1 MKTHTLDFKEE
12 IKLLGRQQSVKITY
26 TLNGE
31 QIILTSEDINSVTP
45 NYNANIL
52 KSVMKVLDIDSNIAI
67 PKNTEIKFEYG
78 ILIGNEYEYL
88 NYGNY
93 IVAEEPQKQEDTL
106 SYKIKCYDKMLFSM
120 KDYEKLQVEYPC
132 TIKEYLTAL
141 CTKIGLTLKNA
152 DFANQNREIT
162 SDLFADLGYKYRDV
176 LDQIAETTGGIICLN
191 LNDEVEVRYANNTN
205 DLIDEEYI
213 NDTNVEFGEK
223 YGPINSIVLSRAEES
238 DNVYKKDDES
248 IALNGLCEIKIK
260 ENQFMNFDN
269 RSDYL
274 NELAEKLF
282 GLEYYLNDFSSTGI
296 MYYDLFDKYNILI
309 KGNTYSC
316 IMLND
321 EQLITQG
328 LEENIYTEKL
338 EQSETDYSKADK
350 TDQKINRTTLI
361 VDKQNQKITQLAQE
375 TTIKINNLENSQKSN
390 IKSVSVQYAL
400 SDSYVTPP
408 TTDWS
413 TTAPEW
419 QSGKYMWQKTVTTY
433 GDGTTVSSEPTC
445 IQGAKGETGANG
457 KDGTNGIDGK
467 DGTDGKSAYQIWLD
481 AGNTG
486 TEEDY
491 LASLKGADG
500 AKGEKGDTGATGPQ
514 GEQGIQ
520 GEKGDIGSQGPK
532 GDKGE
537 KGDTGIGIANIQ
549 EQYYLSTSNT
559 AQEGGEWKNTQDE
572 WSEGTYIWTRSKVD
586 WTDGTT
592 TYTTPVLANALN
604 MANENAITAQHSL
617 AEQVIEVDKIKSTV
631 SETETR
637 LNNEYLTAEQIE
649 AENQTIKDDIDII
662 KQQQTTVTT
671 TAQGLQVQ
679 IDQINNEGVKS
690 VKNTTVDIN
699 EAGVSVGKS
708 DSEFSTTM
716 NNTGT
721 YMYTYGSQIAKYDK
735 DGMETANLKAT
746 GEVEMGYLKLMK
758 TTVNGEKRTHIHWI
772 GG

>member
-12 IKLLGRQQSVKITY
+12 IKLLGRQQSVKISY

-120 KDYEKLQVEYPC
+120 KDYEELEIEYPC

-152 DFANQNREIT
+152 DFANQSREIT
-162 SDLFADLGYKYRDV
+162 SDLFADLGYTYRDV

-191 LNDEVEVRYANNTN
+191 LNNELEVRYANNTN

-274 NELAEKLF
+274 DELAEKLF

-309 KGNTYSC
+309 GNNTYPC

-361 VDKQNQKITQLAQE
+361 VDKQNQKITQVIAE
-375 TTIKINNLENSQKSN
+375 SAENTERVNEMQST
-390 IKSVSVQYAL
+390 VDGSVQ
-400 SDSYVTPP
+400 
-408 TTDWS
+408 
-413 TTAPEW
+413 
-419 QSGKYMWQKTVTTY
+419 
-433 GDGTTVSSEPTC
+433 
-445 IQGAKGETGANG
+445 
-457 KDGTNGIDGK
+457 
-467 DGTDGKSAYQIWLD
+467 
-481 AGNTG
+481 
-486 TEEDY
+486 
-491 LASLKGADG
+491 
-500 AKGEKGDTGATGPQ
+500 
-514 GEQGIQ
+514 
-520 GEKGDIGSQGPK
+520 
-532 GDKGE
+532 
-537 KGDTGIGIANIQ
+537 
-549 EQYYLSTSNT
+549 
-559 AQEGGEWKNTQDE
+559 
-572 WSEGTYIWTRSKVD
+572 R
-586 WTDGTT
+586 
-592 TYTTPVLANALN
+592 
-604 MANENAITAQHSL
+604 IT
-617 AEQVIEVDKIKSTV
+617 
-631 SETETR
+631 ETETR
-637 LNNEYLTAEQIE
+637 LNNDYLTADQIE
-649 AENQTIKDDIDII
+649 AENQTLKDDIDIL
-662 KQQQTTVTT
+662 KQQQLTITTN
-671 TAQGLQVQ
+671 AQGLQFQ
-679 IDQINNEGVKS
+679 IDQINNEGVKT

-699 EAGVSVGKS
+699 EAGVTVGKS

-721 YMYTYGSQIAKYDK
+721 YMYAYGKQIAKYDK
-735 DGMETANLKAT
+735 DGMETGNLKAT
-746 GEVEMGYLKLMK
+746 GEVEIGYLKIIK
-758 TTVNGEKRTHIHWI
+758 ATVNSEKRTHIHWI

>member
-1 MKTHTLDFKEE
+1 ME
-12 IKLLGRQQSVKITY
+12 
-26 TLNGE
+26 
-31 QIILTSEDINSVTP
+31 
-45 NYNANIL
+45 
-52 KSVMKVLDIDSNIAI
+52 KSI
-67 PKNTEIKFEYG
+67 
-78 ILIGNEYEYL
+78 
-88 NYGNY
+88 
-93 IVAEEPQKQEDTL
+93 
-106 SYKIKCYDKMLFSM
+106 
-120 KDYEKLQVEYPC
+120 
-132 TIKEYLTAL
+132 
-141 CTKIGLTLKNA
+141 
-152 DFANQNREIT
+152 
-162 SDLFADLGYKYRDV
+162 
-176 LDQIAETTGGIICLN
+176 
-191 LNDEVEVRYANNTN
+191 
-205 DLIDEEYI
+205 
-213 NDTNVEFGEK
+213 
-223 YGPINSIVLSRAEES
+223 GPINSIVLARASES
-238 DNVYKKDDES
+238 DKIYIKNQTS
-248 IALNGLCEIKIK
+248 IDNNGLCELMIS
-260 ENQFMNFDN
+260 ENQLMNFND

-274 NELAEKLF
+274 QELADKLF
-282 GLEYYLNDFSSTGI
+282 GVEYYLNDFTSTGI
-296 MYYDLFDKYNILI
+296 MYYDLLDMYNIEI
-309 KGNTYSC
+309 FGKTYNC
-316 IMLND
+316 LMLND

-445 IQGAKGETGANG
+445 IQGAKGETGASG

-604 MANENAITAQHSL
+604 MANENAITAQQSL
-617 AEQVIEVDKIKSTV
+617 AEQIIEVDKIRNTV
-631 SETETR
+631 SETTTR
-637 LNNEYLTAEQIE
+637 LNNDYLTAEQIE
-649 AENQTIKDDIDII
+649 AENQTLKDDIDII

-699 EAGVSVGKS
+699 EAGVNVGKS

-721 YMYTYGSQIAKYDK
+721 YMYAYGKQIAKYDK
-735 DGMETANLKAT
+735 DGMETADLKAT

-758 TTVNGEKRTHIHWI
+758 TTVNSEKRTHIHWI

>member
-12 IKLLGRQQSVKITY
+12 IKLLGRQQSVKISY

-191 LNDEVEVRYANNTN
+191 LNDEIEVRYANNTN

-238 DNVYKKDDES
+238 DNVYKKDEES

-309 KGNTYSC
+309 RGNTYSC

-361 VDKQNQKITQLAQE
+361 VDKQNQKIIQVIAE
-375 TTIKINNLENSQKSN
+375 SAENTERVNEMQST
-390 IKSVSVQYAL
+390 VDGSVQ
-400 SDSYVTPP
+400 
-408 TTDWS
+408 
-413 TTAPEW
+413 
-419 QSGKYMWQKTVTTY
+419 
-433 GDGTTVSSEPTC
+433 
-445 IQGAKGETGANG
+445 
-457 KDGTNGIDGK
+457 
-467 DGTDGKSAYQIWLD
+467 
-481 AGNTG
+481 
-486 TEEDY
+486 
-491 LASLKGADG
+491 
-500 AKGEKGDTGATGPQ
+500 
-514 GEQGIQ
+514 
-520 GEKGDIGSQGPK
+520 
-532 GDKGE
+532 
-537 KGDTGIGIANIQ
+537 
-549 EQYYLSTSNT
+549 
-559 AQEGGEWKNTQDE
+559 
-572 WSEGTYIWTRSKVD
+572 R
-586 WTDGTT
+586 
-592 TYTTPVLANALN
+592 
-604 MANENAITAQHSL
+604 IT
-617 AEQVIEVDKIKSTV
+617 
-631 SETETR
+631 ETETR
-637 LNNEYLTAEQIE
+637 LNNDYLTADQVE
-649 AENQTIKDDIDII
+649 AENQTLKDDIDIL
-662 KQQQTTVTT
+662 KQQQLTITTN
-671 TAQGLQVQ
+671 AQGLQVQ
-679 IDQINNEGVKS
+679 IDQINNEGVKT

-699 EAGVSVGKS
+699 EAGVTVGKS

-721 YMYTYGSQIAKYDK
+721 YMYAYGSQIAKYDK
-735 DGMETANLKAT
+735 DGMETGNLKAT
-746 GEVEMGYLKLMK
+746 GEVEIGYLKIIK
-758 TTVNGEKRTHIHWI
+758 ATVDSEKRTHIHWI

>member
-120 KDYEKLQVEYPC
+120 KDYEELQVEYPC

-152 DFANQNREIT
+152 DFANQNREIA
-162 SDLFADLGYKYRDV
+162 SDLFAGLGYKYRDV

-191 LNDEVEVRYANNTN
+191 LNDEIEVRYANNTN

-238 DNVYKKDDES
+238 DNVYKKNDES

-309 KGNTYSC
+309 GDNTYPC

-445 IQGAKGETGANG
+445 IQGAKGETGASG
-457 KDGTNGIDGK
+457 KDGTNGK

-491 LASLKGADG
+491 LASLKGPQG

-514 GEQGIQ
+514 G
-520 GEKGDIGSQGPK
+520 
-532 GDKGE
+532 DKGE
-537 KGDTGIGIANIQ
+537 KGDTGIGVANIQ

-604 MANENAITAQHSL
+604 MANENAITAQQSL
-617 AEQVIEVDKIKSTV
+617 AEQIIEVDKIRNTV
-631 SETETR
+631 SETTTR
-637 LNNEYLTAEQIE
+637 LNNDYLTAEQIE
-649 AENQTIKDDIDII
+649 AENQTIKDDLDII
-662 KQQQTTVTT
+662 KKQQTTVTT

-679 IDQINNEGVKS
+679 IDQINNEGVKT

-699 EAGVSVGKS
+699 EAGVTVGQS

-721 YMYTYGSQIAKYDK
+721 YMYAYGSQIAKYDK
-735 DGMETANLKAT
+735 DGMETGNLKAT
-746 GEVEMGYLKLMK
+746 GEVEIGYLKIIK
-758 TTVNGEKRTHIHWI
+758 ATVDSENRTHIHWI

>member
-1 MKTHTLDFKEE
+1 MKTHTLNFKEE
-12 IKLLGRQQSVKITY
+12 IKLLGRQQSVKISY

-120 KDYEKLQVEYPC
+120 KDYKKLEIEYPC

-152 DFANQNREIT
+152 DFANQSREIT

-191 LNDEVEVRYANNTN
+191 LDDELEVRYVNNTN

-274 NELAEKLF
+274 DELAEKLF

-309 KGNTYSC
+309 RGNTYSC

-350 TDQKINRTTLI
+350 TDQKINRTTLT
-361 VDKQNQKITQLAQE
+361 VDKQNQKITQVIAE
-375 TTIKINNLENSQKSN
+375 SAENTERVNEMQST
-390 IKSVSVQYAL
+390 VDGSVQ
-400 SDSYVTPP
+400 
-408 TTDWS
+408 
-413 TTAPEW
+413 
-419 QSGKYMWQKTVTTY
+419 
-433 GDGTTVSSEPTC
+433 
-445 IQGAKGETGANG
+445 
-457 KDGTNGIDGK
+457 
-467 DGTDGKSAYQIWLD
+467 
-481 AGNTG
+481 
-486 TEEDY
+486 
-491 LASLKGADG
+491 
-500 AKGEKGDTGATGPQ
+500 
-514 GEQGIQ
+514 
-520 GEKGDIGSQGPK
+520 
-532 GDKGE
+532 
-537 KGDTGIGIANIQ
+537 
-549 EQYYLSTSNT
+549 
-559 AQEGGEWKNTQDE
+559 
-572 WSEGTYIWTRSKVD
+572 R
-586 WTDGTT
+586 
-592 TYTTPVLANALN
+592 
-604 MANENAITAQHSL
+604 IT
-617 AEQVIEVDKIKSTV
+617 
-631 SETETR
+631 ETETR
-637 LNNEYLTAEQIE
+637 LNNDYLTADQVE
-649 AENQTIKDDIDII
+649 AENQTLKDDIDIL
-662 KQQQTTVTT
+662 KQQQLTITKN
-671 TAQGLQVQ
+671 AQGLQFQ
-679 IDQINNEGVKS
+679 IDQINNEGVKT

-699 EAGVSVGKS
+699 EAGVTVGKS

-721 YMYTYGSQIAKYDK
+721 YMYAYGKQIAKYDK
-735 DGMETANLKAT
+735 DGMETGNLKAT
-746 GEVEMGYLKLMK
+746 GEVEIGYLKVIK
-758 TTVNGEKRTHIHWI
+758 ATVNSEKRTHIHWI

>member
-1 MKTHTLDFKEE
+1 MKSHTSEFKEE
-12 IKLLGRQQSVKITY
+12 IKLLGKQQSVKISY

-152 DFANQNREIT
+152 DFANQNREIA

-191 LNDEVEVRYANNTN
+191 LNDEIEVRYANNTN

-248 IALNGLCEIKIK
+248 IALHGLCEIKIK

-274 NELAEKLF
+274 DELAEKLF

-309 KGNTYSC
+309 GDNTYPC

-328 LEENIYTEKL
+328 LEENIYTKKL

-361 VDKQNQKITQLAQE
+361 VDKQNQKITQLAEQTTEHETKLTKQE
-375 TTIKINNLENSQKSN
+375 QDIES
-390 IKSVSVQYAL
+390 IKSQVENTVEYKR
-400 SDSYVTPP
+400 
-408 TTDWS
+408 
-413 TTAPEW
+413 EK
-419 QSGKYMWQKTVTTY
+419 SGITEIHIV
-433 GDGTTVSSEPTC
+433 
-445 IQGAKGETGANG
+445 
-457 KDGTNGIDGK
+457 
-467 DGTDGKSAYQIWLD
+467 D
-481 AGNTG
+481 AGQTNI
-486 TEEDY
+486 
-491 LASLKGADG
+491 LKL
-500 AKGEKGDTGATGPQ
+500 EVQ
-514 GEQGIQ
+514 GNKTYEANLFPRANLY
-520 GEKGDIGSQGPK
+520 PK
-532 GDKGE
+532 
-537 KGDTGIGIANIQ
+537 
-549 EQYYLSTSNT
+549 S
-559 AQEGGEWKNTQDE
+559 
-572 WSEGTYIWTRSKVD
+572 
-586 WTDGTT
+586 
-592 TYTTPVLANALN
+592 
-604 MANENAITAQHSL
+604 
-617 AEQVIEVDKIKSTV
+617 
-631 SETETR
+631 
-637 LNNEYLTAEQIE
+637 
-649 AENQTIKDDIDII
+649 
-662 KQQQTTVTT
+662 
-671 TAQGLQVQ
+671 GLQPNQ
-679 IDQINNEGVKS
+679 K
-690 VKNTTVDIN
+690 
-699 EAGVSVGKS
+699 
-708 DSEFSTTM
+708 
-716 NNTGT
+716 
-721 YMYTYGSQIAKYDK
+721 
-735 DGMETANLKAT
+735 
-746 GEVEMGYLKLMK
+746 
-758 TTVNGEKRTHIHWI
+758 

>member
-120 KDYEKLQVEYPC
+120 KDYEELQVEYPC

-152 DFANQNREIT
+152 DFANQNREIA

-361 VDKQNQKITQLAQE
+361 VDKQNQKITQVIAE
-375 TTIKINNLENSQKSN
+375 SAENTERVNEMQST
-390 IKSVSVQYAL
+390 VDGSVQ
-400 SDSYVTPP
+400 
-408 TTDWS
+408 
-413 TTAPEW
+413 
-419 QSGKYMWQKTVTTY
+419 
-433 GDGTTVSSEPTC
+433 
-445 IQGAKGETGANG
+445 
-457 KDGTNGIDGK
+457 
-467 DGTDGKSAYQIWLD
+467 
-481 AGNTG
+481 
-486 TEEDY
+486 
-491 LASLKGADG
+491 
-500 AKGEKGDTGATGPQ
+500 
-514 GEQGIQ
+514 
-520 GEKGDIGSQGPK
+520 
-532 GDKGE
+532 
-537 KGDTGIGIANIQ
+537 
-549 EQYYLSTSNT
+549 
-559 AQEGGEWKNTQDE
+559 
-572 WSEGTYIWTRSKVD
+572 R
-586 WTDGTT
+586 
-592 TYTTPVLANALN
+592 
-604 MANENAITAQHSL
+604 IT
-617 AEQVIEVDKIKSTV
+617 
-631 SETETR
+631 ETETR
-637 LNNEYLTAEQIE
+637 LNNDYLTADQVE
-649 AENQTIKDDIDII
+649 AENQTLKDDIDII

-679 IDQINNEGVKS
+679 IDQINNEGVKT

-699 EAGVSVGKS
+699 EAGVTVGKS

-721 YMYTYGSQIAKYDK
+721 YMYAYGMQIAKYDK
-735 DGMETANLKAT
+735 DGMETGNLKAT
-746 GEVEMGYLKLMK
+746 GEVEIGYLKIIK
-758 TTVNGEKRTHIHWI
+758 ATVDSENRTHIHWI

>member
-309 KGNTYSC
+309 RGNTYSC

-350 TDQKINRTTLI
+350 TDQKINRTTFI

-419 QSGKYMWQKTVTTY
+419 QSSKYMWQKTVTTY

-445 IQGAKGETGANG
+445 IQGAKGETGASG
-457 KDGTNGIDGK
+457 KDGTNGIDGKDGSPGK

-500 AKGEKGDTGATGPQ
+500 AKGEKGDPGA
-514 GEQGIQ
+514 
-520 GEKGDIGSQGPK
+520 
-532 GDKGE
+532 

-604 MANENAITAQHSL
+604 IANENAITAQQSL
-617 AEQVIEVDKIKSTV
+617 AEQIIEVDKIKSTV

-649 AENQTIKDDIDII
+649 AENQTIKDDLDII
-662 KQQQTTVTT
+662 KKQQTTVTT

-679 IDQINNEGVKS
+679 IDQINNEGVKT

-699 EAGVSVGKS
+699 EAGITVGKS

-721 YMYTYGSQIAKYDK
+721 YMYAYGSQIAKYDK
-735 DGMETANLKAT
+735 DGMETGNLKAT
-746 GEVEMGYLKLMK
+746 GEVEIGYLKIIK
-758 TTVNGEKRTHIHWI
+758 ATVDSEKRTHIHWI

>member
-12 IKLLGRQQSVKITY
+12 IKLLGRQQSVKISY

-120 KDYEKLQVEYPC
+120 KNYEKLQVEYPC

-152 DFANQNREIT
+152 DFANQNREIA

-191 LNDEVEVRYANNTN
+191 LNDEIEVRYVNNTN

-213 NDTNVEFGEK
+213 NDINVEFGEK

-274 NELAEKLF
+274 DELAEKLF
-282 GLEYYLNDFSSTGI
+282 GLEYYLNDFTSTGI

-309 KGNTYSC
+309 RGNTYSC

-361 VDKQNQKITQLAQE
+361 VDKQNQKITQVIAE
-375 TTIKINNLENSQKSN
+375 SAENTERVNEMQSTVDS
-390 IKSVSVQYAL
+390 SVQ
-400 SDSYVTPP
+400 
-408 TTDWS
+408 
-413 TTAPEW
+413 
-419 QSGKYMWQKTVTTY
+419 
-433 GDGTTVSSEPTC
+433 
-445 IQGAKGETGANG
+445 
-457 KDGTNGIDGK
+457 
-467 DGTDGKSAYQIWLD
+467 
-481 AGNTG
+481 
-486 TEEDY
+486 
-491 LASLKGADG
+491 
-500 AKGEKGDTGATGPQ
+500 
-514 GEQGIQ
+514 
-520 GEKGDIGSQGPK
+520 
-532 GDKGE
+532 
-537 KGDTGIGIANIQ
+537 
-549 EQYYLSTSNT
+549 
-559 AQEGGEWKNTQDE
+559 
-572 WSEGTYIWTRSKVD
+572 R
-586 WTDGTT
+586 
-592 TYTTPVLANALN
+592 
-604 MANENAITAQHSL
+604 IT
-617 AEQVIEVDKIKSTV
+617 
-631 SETETR
+631 ETETR
-637 LNNEYLTAEQIE
+637 LNNDYLTAEQIE
-649 AENQTIKDDIDII
+649 AENQTLKDDIDII

-716 NNTGT
+716 NNAGT
-721 YMYTYGSQIAKYDK
+721 YMYAYGKQIAKYDK
-735 DGMETANLKAT
+735 DGMETADLKAT

-758 TTVNGEKRTHIHWI
+758 ATVNSEKRTHIHWI

>member
-1 MKTHTLDFKEE
+1 MGEPKYDEDSVNLGYLNKRLSSAEEKISSQYENVSRNYGSKPNPPYYEGDTWIDGKIVYTCINTRTIGLYNDEDWTTESGAKEE
-12 IKLLGRQQSVKITY
+12 AKTKNKTY
-26 TLNGE
+26 
-31 QIILTSEDINSVTP
+31 LTKPE
-45 NYNANIL
+45 NYNAGDMWIL
-52 KSVMKVLDIDSNIAI
+52 QSDTDHRAGKKG
-67 PKNTEIKFEYG
+67 E
-78 ILIGNEYEYL
+78 ILITTAGRKQYDADDWVNML
-88 NYGNY
+88 GYG
-93 IVAEEPQKQEDTL
+93 
-106 SYKIKCYDKMLFSM
+106 
-120 KDYEKLQVEYPC
+120 
-132 TIKEYLTAL
+132 TIK
-141 CTKIGLTLKNA
+141 
-152 DFANQNREIT
+152 
-162 SDLFADLGYKYRDV
+162 
-176 LDQIAETTGGIICLN
+176 
-191 LNDEVEVRYANNTN
+191 
-205 DLIDEEYI
+205 
-213 NDTNVEFGEK
+213 
-223 YGPINSIVLSRAEES
+223 SI
-238 DNVYKKDDES
+238 
-248 IALNGLCEIKIK
+248 
-260 ENQFMNFDN
+260 
-269 RSDYL
+269 
-274 NELAEKLF
+274 NELAGSLNNAINRIGNVEGSIEDGIIITFYQNTIPEAKHIGDLWYVTDTLEGYTKGKLYRYNGDVWQLLDDPSIEEAF
-282 GLEYYLNDFSSTGI
+282 NKANEARLVADGKIQSFYANVEPTQNMGVGDLWIDTANNNQLYRYNGTNWVAVYDTRVNQLVEDVETVTQRTVEIST
-296 MYYDLFDKYNILI
+296 DL
-309 KGNTYSC
+309 GN
-316 IMLND
+316 
-321 EQLITQG
+321 ITQTV
-328 LEENIYTEKL
+328 E
-338 EQSETDYSKADK
+338 
-350 TDQKINRTTLI
+350 
-361 VDKQNQKITQLAQE
+361 E
-375 TTIKINNLENSQKSN
+375 TTTKVSNLENTQKSN
-390 IKSVSVQYAL
+390 IRSVSVQYAL
-400 SDSYVTPP
+400 SNSSVTPP

-445 IQGAKGETGANG
+445 IQGAKGETGASG
-457 KDGTNGIDGK
+457 KDGTNGIDGKDGSPGK

-537 KGDTGIGIANIQ
+537 KGDTGIGITNIQ

-617 AEQVIEVDKIKSTV
+617 AEQIIEVDKIRNTV
-631 SETETR
+631 SETTTR
-637 LNNEYLTAEQIE
+637 LNNDYLTAEQIE
-649 AENQTIKDDIDII
+649 AENQTLKDDIDII

-716 NNTGT
+716 NNAGT
-721 YMYTYGSQIAKYDK
+721 YMYAYGRQIAKYDK
-735 DGMETANLKAT
+735 DGMETADLKAT
-746 GEVEMGYLKLMK
+746 GEVEIGYLKLMK
-758 TTVNGEKRTHIHWI
+758 ATVNSEKRTHIHWI